1 MSEAY
6 TSLGTVVAVSIAAP
20 ATYDD
25 TGYEALTYTTVGEV
39 TNVGEFGASA
49 AVVNHD
55 PLGLGYTVK
64 RKGQINYGALSLQM
78 ARDVSDAGQIIL
90 KAGADGATKYTV
102 HTWKVTHQSGL
113 VQYFTGMVFGY
124 TTNIGGT
131 NQIVG
136 SSVTIELDRPILDV
150 SA

>member
-6 TSLGTVVAVSIAAP
+6 TSLGTVVAVSTSAP
-20 ATYDD
+20 ATYDE

-78 ARDVSDAGQIIL
+78 ARDITDAGQVLL
-90 KAGADGATKYTV
+90 KAGADGAAKYTI
-102 HTWKVTHQSGL
+102 HTWKITHQSGL
-113 VQYFTGMVFGY
+113 VQYFTGMVFSY

-136 SSVTIELDRPILDV
+136 ASVTIELDRPILDV
-150 SA
+150 AP